1 MNSPHR
7 LRKEDVVPAA
17 GRDIDAWCTRC
28 KEEMGH
34 TISAMV
40 GTVVAQ
46 VRCNTCGSTHKYR
59 SGTTKATATGSTP
72 RSRVAA
78 AAATSTAI
86 SKARARHRER
96 VAELDASTALAY
108 SPRIQT
114 EAGQLVRHVKF
125 GLGIVAKVAD
135 GKALVAFE
143 EGDKLLVVGR

>member
-1 MNSPHR
+1 M
-7 LRKEDVVPAA
+7 PAA

-46 VRCNTCGSTHKYR
+46 VRCNSCGSTHKYR
-59 SGTTKATATGSTP
+59 SGMSKATATGATP

-78 AAATSTAI
+78 ATATSTAI
-86 SKARARHRER
+86 AKARARHRER
-96 VAELDASTALAY
+96 IAQLDASAAVAY
-108 SPRIQT
+108 SPRIAGH
-114 EAGQLVRHVKF
+114 EGQLIRHVKF